1 VKRGLIGCVSV
12 VLALAVLACAQA
24 VAGELPSQ
32 SGVSSAAN
40 PAKVQTDA
48 GGLTAEQSLVLAT
61 IEPGG
66 DEAYGRT
73 SDTAEMILLYTVIV
87 VAVVATA
94 VIAAESGL

>member
-1 VKRGLIGCVSV
+1 MKRGLIGCISV

-32 SGVSSAAN
+32 SGASTAAD
-40 PAKVQTDA
+40 PPRIQTDA

-61 IEPGG
+61 IDPGG

-73 SDTAEMILLYTVIV
+73 SDTAEMILLYTV
-87 VAVVATA
+87 VAVVVVGTA
-94 VIAAESGL
+94 ILAASSGL